1 MVIKL
6 KRTLL
11 IVALIL
17 AITVSFSIYILVV
30 SEGVQTEKNQG
41 SSGVTNMKAII
52 NENRNMDVLVSI
64 DISDGLT
71 EIEAKI
77 IAELTFIQVMEQ
89 NVMHQLDTLTFNET
103 QITANYIWGYD
114 ENDMGHV
121 FSMDLDLTTLQIT
134 VSHCF

>member
-11 IVALIL
+11 IVALIVVI
-17 AITVSFSIYILVV
+17 AVSFSIYVLTA
-30 SEGVQTEKNQG
+30 SEGVVAEKNQG
-41 SSGVTNMKAII
+41 FSSVTNMRANV
-52 NENRNMDVLVSI
+52 NEMRNVDVLVSI

-71 EIEAKI
+71 EVEAKL

-89 NVMHQLDTLTFNET
+89 NVMHQLDTLTFNDT

-121 FSMDLDLTTLQIT
+121 FSMDVDLTTLRIT

>member
-17 AITVSFSIYILVV
+17 AITVSVSIYILVV
-30 SEGVQTEKNQG
+30 SEGVQAENNQG
-41 SSGVTNMKAII
+41 SSGVTNMKAVI
-52 NENRNMDVLVSI
+52 NEKRNMDVLVSI

>member
-11 IVALIL
+11 IVSFIL
-17 AITVSFSIYILVV
+17 AITVSFSIYILVA
-30 SEGVQTEKNQG
+30 SEGVQVENNKG
-41 SSGVTNMKAII
+41 SSGVTNMKAVI
-52 NENRNMDVLVSI
+52 NEKRNMDVLVSI
-64 DISDGLT
+64 EISDGLT

-89 NVMHQLDTLTFNET
+89 NVMHKLDTLTFNET
-103 QITANYIWGYD
+103 QIIANYIWGYD

>member
-1 MVIKL
+1 M
-6 KRTLL
+6 
-11 IVALIL
+11 ALIL

-30 SEGVQTEKNQG
+30 SEGVQAENNQG
-41 SSGVTNMKAII
+41 SSGVTNMKAVI
-52 NENRNMDVLVSI
+52 NEKRNMDVLVSI

-89 NVMHQLDTLTFNET
+89 NVMHQLDTLTFNDT

-121 FSMDLDLTTLQIT
+121 FSMDVDLTTLRIT

>member
-6 KRTLL
+6 KRILL
-11 IVALIL
+11 IVALMIVI
-17 AITVSFSIYILVV
+17 AVSFSIYALAT
-30 SEGVQTEKNQG
+30 SEGVGAEKNQG
-41 SSGVTNMKAII
+41 SSGVTNMRAVV
-52 NENRNMDVLVSI
+52 NEMRNVDVLVHI

-71 EIEAKI
+71 EVEAKL

-89 NVMHQLDTLTFNET
+89 NVMHQLDTLTFNDT
-103 QITANYIWGYD
+103 QITANYIWCYD

-121 FSMDLDLTTLQIT
+121 FSMDVDLTTLQIT

>member
-1 MVIKL
+1 M
-6 KRTLL
+6 
-11 IVALIL
+11 ALIL

-30 SEGVQTEKNQG
+30 SEGVQAENNQG
-41 SSGVTNMKAII
+41 SSGVTNMKAVI
-52 NENRNMDVLVSI
+52 NEKRNMDVLVSI

-89 NVMHQLDTLTFNET
+89 NVMHQLDNLTFNET

>member
-11 IVALIL
+11 IVALIVVI
-17 AITVSFSIYILVV
+17 AVSFSIYVLTT
-30 SEGVQTEKNQG
+30 SEGVVAEKNQG
-41 SSGVTNMKAII
+41 SSSVTNMRANV
-52 NENRNMDVLVSI
+52 NEMRNVDVLVSI

-71 EIEAKI
+71 EVEANL

-89 NVMHQLDTLTFNET
+89 NVMHQLDTLTFNDT

-121 FSMDLDLTTLQIT
+121 FSMDVDLTTLRIT

>member
-11 IVALIL
+11 IVAVIL
-17 AITVSFSIYILVV
+17 AITVSFSIYILVA
-30 SEGVQTEKNQG
+30 SEGVQVENNQG
-41 SSGVTNMKAII
+41 SSGVTNMKAVI
-52 NENRNMDVLVSI
+52 NEKRNMDVLVSI

>member
-11 IVALIL
+11 IMALIL

-30 SEGVQTEKNQG
+30 SKGVQAENNQG
-41 SSGVTNMKAII
+41 SSGVTNMKAVI
-52 NENRNMDVLVSI
+52 NEKRNLDVLVSI